1 VSGQVKGTLVI
12 GRDVSRLRRAEFEL
26 TKREQEFRILVEH
39 SPDTINRYDR
49 DCRRVYAN
57 PRMLD
62 EVGVSLDEVMYKTP
76 VECPGGEQSVAYQE
90 EIRQVFDSGEVSQFE
105 FTWRM
110 RNSKEMCTHI
120 HLTPEFSPA
129 GDVMSVLAVG
139 RDITEIDA
147 YRKQIHNLAF
157 FDTLTKLPNRSLL
170 NDRIHQAVVD
180 ATRHHY
186 QFGLMMMDLDRFKE
200 INDTLGHSV
209 GDQVLRETANRLQ
222 SCVRNGDTVARLGGD
237 EFAAL
242 LPQIRTS
249 TDLAN
254 IAHKMLATFN
264 APFLIDGREL
274 FISSSI
280 GIALYPDDSADVETL
295 YRYADSAMYHAKQ
308 QGRNNFQ
315 FYSAELTEKAAGR
328 MSIENDLRKA
338 QSRNELELHYQP
350 QIALSSGNI
359 IGAEALLRWNH
370 SKQGM
375 ISPAEFIPIAEETG
389 LIIGIGEWVLRSACQ
404 AAVAWNTGRAT
415 PLCIAVNLSTRQF
428 IRNDLVGTVQ
438 RILAETACQP
448 SWIKL
453 EITESLLLED
463 SQEIAAM
470 LDTFNNM
477 GHSISIDD
485 FGTGYSALSYL
496 NRFPV
501 SQIKIDRS
509 FVKDIPHDHNKTEL
523 VKVMISISQVLEM
536 ELVAEGVETQE
547 QADCLLSN
555 GCPIVQGYL
564 FGRPMPYAAFEA
576 LLVCDEG

>member
-1 VSGQVKGTLVI
+1 
-12 GRDVSRLRRAEFEL
+12 
-26 TKREQEFRILVEH
+26 
-39 SPDTINRYDR
+39 
-49 DCRRVYAN
+49 
-57 PRMLD
+57 
-62 EVGVSLDEVMYKTP
+62 
-76 VECPGGEQSVAYQE
+76 
-90 EIRQVFDSGEVSQFE
+90 
-105 FTWRM
+105 
-110 RNSKEMCTHI
+110 
-120 HLTPEFSPA
+120 
-129 GDVMSVLAVG
+129 
-139 RDITEIDA
+139 
-147 YRKQIHNLAF
+147 
-157 FDTLTKLPNRSLL
+157 
-170 NDRIHQAVVD
+170 
-180 ATRHHY
+180 
-186 QFGLMMMDLDRFKE
+186 
-200 INDTLGHSV
+200 
-209 GDQVLRETANRLQ
+209 
-222 SCVRNGDTVARLGGD
+222 
-237 EFAAL
+237 
-242 LPQIRTS
+242 
-249 TDLAN
+249 
-254 IAHKMLATFN
+254 
-264 APFLIDGREL
+264 
-274 FISSSI
+274 
-280 GIALYPDDSADVETL
+280 
-295 YRYADSAMYHAKQ
+295 
-308 QGRNNFQ
+308 
-315 FYSAELTEKAAGR
+315 
-328 MSIENDLRKA
+328 
-338 QSRNELELHYQP
+338 
-350 QIALSSGNI
+350 
-359 IGAEALLRWNH
+359 
-370 SKQGM
+370 M